1 MVEMERALVVLD
13 DAAQHD
19 AVARENAELLDPRG
33 TVFLIPVEEN
43 VLAAIRRALSIE
55 RFDVLVLAL
64 SSLPDPAFGRD
75 VARLFGLPVLS
86 IPASGR

>member
-1 MVEMERALVVLD
+1 
-13 DAAQHD
+13 
-19 AVARENAELLDPRG
+19 
-33 TVFLIPVEEN
+33 
-43 VLAAIRRALSIE
+43 LAAIRRALSIE

-86 IPASGR
+86 IPASWR

>member
-1 MVEMERALVVLD
+1 MERSLVVLD
-13 DAAQHD
+13 DAAQHH
-19 AVARENAELLDPRG
+19 AVARETAALVDPRG

-86 IPASGR
+86 IPASWR